1 MAGNTTSKQKNGGRG
16 PYSKGVVARA
26 AILDSALELC
36 ASSGRRP
43 TLKQIAQASKLSEAG
58 VLHYFGSMD
67 ALLIAVL
74 ERRDEKAM
82 ETYKLTTIDEAFEY
96 LETTTREPGLTRLY
110 VEMNI
115 AAQDPAHPASQFV
128 THHREETVKLIA
140 GLLTTPAPER
150 DARALVAAAEGLQLM
165 WLIDRETDIAGELR
179 YLYGRIA
186 SDPLP
191 AREE

>member
-1 MAGNTTSKQKNGGRG
+1 MAGSTTSKQKNGGRG

-58 VLHYFGSMD
+58 VLHYYGSMD

-115 AAQDPAHPASQFV
+115 AA
-128 THHREETVKLIA
+128 
-140 GLLTTPAPER
+140 
-150 DARALVAAAEGLQLM
+150 
-165 WLIDRETDIAGELR
+165 
-179 YLYGRIA
+179 
-186 SDPLP
+186 
-191 AREE
+191 